1 MFRRFPSLL
10 IAIAAAV
17 LAGCATPP
25 TPPTPTA
32 PSAREPLKVQVL
44 AINDFHGNLLPPAP
58 FRLQDPNDPK
68 KTIQV
73 PVGGSEALATA
84 VKTLRAQKPHHVFVA
99 AGDLI
104 GATPLLSA
112 LFFDEPTLESLT
124 AMGLHL
130 SAVGNHEFDAGWA
143 ELKRRQN
150 GGCHPTEGCRGPAPF
165 KGTGFQYLA
174 ASTIDVATGKTL
186 LPPYQVRRFDGV
198 PVGFIGLSLESTP
211 SLVMPSAVEGLRFD
225 DEADSIN
232 RWVKE
237 LQGQGVEAIVVMI
250 HEGGYATA
258 GGYNGCEGLSG
269 PIVDILKRMDKAVDL
284 VVTGHTHRAYNCVV
298 DGRRVTSGDKYGS
311 MVTDIELQIDRQTR
325 DVVGTQASNILVRLD
340 TFAKDP
346 EQTALLAGYIA
357 KAKPLTERQV
367 GRLAADVPASGQN
380 DGNSPMGLLLADAQL
395 AATRGDGAELA
406 LMNTCGIRGSLS
418 LEATGGVIRFSDLF
432 TAQPFSNVLITLSL
446 QGSELLNLLQ
456 NQWRDGRAC
465 SRLQAS
471 AGLRYSWD
479 STRPA
484 GQQVLVESVT
494 VNGQPLVLTRDY
506 RITVNNFMAEGG
518 DGFVELR
525 KGRDR
530 RTGPTDIDALE
541 QYVKA
546 LGVVRPPA
554 LDRVTRLR

>member
-1 MFRRFPSLL
+1 MSRRFPSLL
-10 IAIAAAV
+10 IALAAAV

-25 TPPTPTA
+25 APPAPVA

-44 AINDFHGNLLPPAP
+44 AINDFHGHLQPPAP
-58 FRLQDPNDPK
+58 FRLQDPNDPT

-73 PVGGSEALATA
+73 PVGGSEALSTA

-143 ELKRRQN
+143 ELLRRQK

-174 ASTIDVATGKTL
+174 ASTIDTATGKTL

-198 PVGFIGLSLESTP
+198 PVGFIGLSLEGTP
-211 SLVMPSAVEGLRFD
+211 GLVMPSAVTGLRFD

-250 HEGGYATA
+250 HEGGYTAT

-269 PIVDILKRMDKAVDL
+269 PIVDILKRMDKAVDV
-284 VVTGHTHRAYNCVV
+284 VVTGHTHRAYNCVI
-298 DGRRVTSGDKYGS
+298 DGRRVTSGDKHGS

-325 DVVGTQASNILVRLD
+325 DVVGTQATNVLVRLD
-340 TFAKDP
+340 TFPKDP
-346 EQTALLAGYIA
+346 EQTALLAGYIE
-357 KAKPLTERQV
+357 KAKPLMEREV
-367 GRLAADVPASGQN
+367 GRIEADFPVLSSGE
-380 DGNSPMGLLLADAQL
+380 SPMGQLIADAQL
-395 AATRGDGAELA
+395 AATRDLGAQVA
-406 LMNTCGIRGSLS
+406 LMNNCGIRAGLS
-418 LEATGGVIRFSDLF
+418 VAATGGVVRYSHVF
-432 TAQPFSNVLITLSL
+432 TAQPFNNTLVTMTLKGRDLIDLL
-446 QGSELLNLLQ
+446 AAQWQGGRSCSGVQVSE
-456 NQWRDGRAC
+456 
-465 SRLQAS
+465 
-471 AGLRYSWD
+471 GLRYSVD
-479 STRPA
+479 ESRPPA
-484 GQQVLVESVT
+484 ERLVLGSVT
-494 VNGQPLVLTRDY
+494 LHGRPLDPAADY
-506 RITVNNFMAEGG
+506 RVTVNNFMAEGG
-518 DGFVELR
+518 DGFTVL
-525 KGRDR
+525 KTGRQRD
-530 RTGPTDIDALE
+530 TGPTDVEALE
-541 QYVKA
+541 RHIKA
-546 LGVVRPPA
+546 LSPLRAPV
-554 LDRVTRLR
+554 LNRVTRVR